1 MYVYVYF
8 IYIYILCIYIYY
20 VCMYVCI
27 YIMYMYIR
35 IYVYESKLWE
45 VLPFGIFRQVQPQR
59 LRRQQLWQIRR
70 RALGGLSFRLRWTG
84 VPQTAPI
91 PHHLTSKYRGIHEL
105 MKQSHFVKYC
115 SIYQKRCDNYI
126 PVLWLAWLASLPNY
140 VPYYPTILKYIK
152 THNASRFLQNISI

>member
-1 MYVYVYF
+1 MIIIYLYIYIHIMYIFVYIYYVFICIY
-8 IYIYILCIYIYY
+8 IYIYILCIYIYIL
-20 VCMYVCI
+20 CMYVCI

-105 MKQSHFVKYC
+105 MELMNKAILLNIVRYTRKDAITIF
-115 SIYQKRCDNYI
+115 R
-126 PVLWLAWLASLPNY
+126 
-140 VPYYPTILKYIK
+140 YYGWPG
-152 THNASRFLQNISI
+152 